1 MKKRVVVLCLGLW
14 CGLVGAQA
22 QLTLDDCRQMAREH
36 YPEIRQYDLI
46 RQTESYNLSNAARA
60 WIPQV
65 AISAQATWQTDV
77 PTFPEVLTGMLARQ
91 GLERPGW
98 QKDQS
103 KVGRGRNQT
112 IWDGGK
118 SAADRSM
125 ARAEA
130 AEQRST
136 ADVEMYTLEGR
147 IDELY
152 FGILLLDERIAQT
165 RLTQDLLRS
174 NLAKVEALQRNG
186 VAMQSDADVLEAEL
200 LTVGQQLGQFEASR
214 ESYRSML
221 GLFIGEALGDR
232 TLLRPAVVEPPMGGN
247 ERPELSLFA
256 ARIDRLAAQ
265 ERLVK
270 SASMPRLGLFAQ
282 GYYGYPGLDFMQGMM
297 NDNWSWNA
305 LLGVKLSWN
314 FGAYYTQKNNL
325 DKLRNSRLQVE
336 VQRDIFLFN
345 TQLQSTQENG
355 NVARLRRALAD
366 DDRIVALRRS
376 VREAAESKLR
386 NGVIDTHDLLL
397 KITDEANASMA
408 RSMREIELLKT
419 LYELKHTINR

>member
-1 MKKRVVVLCLGLW
+1 MKRAVVLAIGFWLG
-14 CGLVGAQA
+14 VVAMSA
-22 QLTLDDCRQMAREH
+22 QLTLDECRQLAREH

-46 RQTESYNLSNAARA
+46 RKSESYNLSNAGRA
-60 WIPQV
+60 WIPQLV
-65 AISAQATWQTDV
+65 LSAQATWQTDV
-77 PTFPEVLTGMLARQ
+77 PQFPDVLTGMLSQQ
-91 GLERPGW
+91 GVEIPGLQQDQYKVALEL
-98 QKDQS
+98 
-103 KVGRGRNQT
+103 NQP

-118 SAADRSM
+118 SAADRHI

-130 AEQRST
+130 AEQRT
-136 ADVEMYTLEGR
+136 AADVELYALDGR
-147 IDELY
+147 VDELY

-165 RLTQDLLRS
+165 KLTQELLQS

-186 VAMQSDADVLEAEL
+186 VAMQSDADALEAEL

-214 ESYRSML
+214 ESYRRML
-221 GLFIGEALGDR
+221 GIFIGQKLGDR
-232 TLLRPAVVEPPMGGN
+232 TLLKPELVEPLAG
-247 ERPELSLFA
+247 ESARPELAMFA
-256 ARIDRLAAQ
+256 AKIDRLTAQ
-265 ERLVK
+265 EKLVK
-270 SASMPRLGLFAQ
+270 SSSMPRLGFFAQ

-297 NDNWSWNA
+297 NNDWSWNA

-325 DKLRNSRLQVE
+325 NKLRTSRKQVE

-345 TQLQSTQENG
+345 MALQTAQDNG
-355 NVARLRRALAD
+355 NIARLRRALAD

-386 NGVIDTHDLLL
+386 NGVIDTHDLLT
-397 KITDEANASMA
+397 KITEESAAAMA

-419 LYELKHTINR
+419 IYELKHTINR

>member
-1 MKKRVVVLCLGLW
+1 MKRAVVLAIGFWLG
-14 CGLVGAQA
+14 VVAMSA
-22 QLTLDDCRQMAREH
+22 QLTLDECRQLAREH

-46 RQTESYNLSNAARA
+46 RKSESYNLSNAGRA
-60 WIPQV
+60 WIPQLV
-65 AISAQATWQTDV
+65 LSAQATWQTDV
-77 PTFPEVLTGMLARQ
+77 PQFPDVLTGMLSQQ
-91 GLERPGW
+91 GVEIPGLQQDQYKVALEL
-98 QKDQS
+98 
-103 KVGRGRNQT
+103 NQP

-118 SAADRSM
+118 SAADRHI

-130 AEQRST
+130 AEQRT
-136 ADVEMYTLEGR
+136 AADVELYALDGR
-147 IDELY
+147 VDELY

-165 RLTQDLLRS
+165 TLTQELLQS

-186 VAMQSDADVLEAEL
+186 VAMQSDADALEAEL

-214 ESYRSML
+214 ESYRRML
-221 GLFIGEALGDR
+221 GIFIGQELGDR
-232 TLLRPAVVEPPMGGN
+232 TLLKPELVEPLAGEN
-247 ERPELSLFA
+247 ARPELAMFA
-256 ARIDRLAAQ
+256 AKIDRLTAQ
-265 ERLVK
+265 EKLVK
-270 SASMPRLGLFAQ
+270 SSSMPRLGFFAQ

-297 NDNWSWNA
+297 NNDWSWNA

-325 DKLRNSRLQVE
+325 NKLRTSRKQVE

-345 TQLQSTQENG
+345 MALQTAQDNG
-355 NVARLRRALAD
+355 NIARLRRALAD

-386 NGVIDTHDLLL
+386 NGVIDTHDLLT
-397 KITDEANASMA
+397 KITEESAAAMA

-419 LYELKHTINR
+419 IYELKHTINR